1 MVDERE
7 LELIET
13 ISYPKDPAEN
23 LRWRTKL
30 LRRARVNLEFRE
42 MLKRL
47 FYEDILFAFNAFFYT
62 LDVRRRPHHHQ
73 PFCTYSYQDVE
84 ILALRDAI
92 NRGEDKCLEK
102 SRDMGVTWIVLGTMF
117 WFWCQPSGGADFLLG
132 SRIEDYVDKKGDPRT
147 HFAKLRYLLNRLP
160 KWLRPKGF
168 NPRSHD
174 TFMKLVNPVTESSF
188 TGESNN
194 PNFSTQG
201 RYLAI
206 LYDEFAKWEGS
217 DESAWTAGGDASPS
231 RIAVSTPFG
240 AGGQFYRLVTD
251 GRTRK
256 ATLHWSL
263 HPRKARGL
271 SCLWPT
277 PNEHE
282 KGDRG
287 ASWSP
292 EEKLT
297 SPWYEGQCKRRLPSE
312 IAQELDIDYLGAG
325 RPVFEG
331 KAWEML
337 KAWHKRVDE
346 PVEFLAPHL
355 YDFTTES
362 IGSPSDWEGYIVVY
376 EKCQNL
382 HSYAVGTDVVEGVE
396 AGDYAFIVVL
406 DRSTKNIVAVYW
418 SRLDE
423 IQLASVILIVSRL
436 YTSDEDALME
446 PWVGIEAAPGPGLA
460 TFDKAFELGV
470 SNLFMPPRYDVT
482 NGSVSFKKGWRTD
495 KSSRA
500 ELVAG
505 VREYL
510 LDRAGNLNSQRLV
523 GELMTFVYNKVGKPI
538 AKGGCRDDGVMAFGI
553 ALQVDE
559 IAPLEEKARKAKI
572 LDLRGVME
580 QAMRK
585 PERMPVI
592 STEELCLATVMK
604 KKAFK
609 DETSVLGEVEEWL

>member
-1 MVDERE
+1 V
-7 LELIET
+7 IE
-13 ISYPKDPAEN
+13 YPKDPAEN
-23 LRWRTKL
+23 LKWRAKM
-30 LRRARVNLEFRE
+30 LRKARVNLEFR
-42 MLKRL
+42 MLLKRL
-47 FYEDILFAFNAFFYT
+47 FTEDILFAFNTFFYT
-62 LDVRRRPHHHQ
+62 LDVRRRPFHHL
-73 PFCTYSYQDVE
+73 PFCAYLYQDEE
-84 ILALRDAI
+84 ILKLKECIEGGQDRV
-92 NRGEDKCLEK
+92 LEK

-117 WFWCQPSGGADFLLG
+117 WFWCQPEGGADFLLG

-174 TFMKLVNPVTESSF
+174 TFMKLINPQTESSF

-217 DESAWTAGGDASPS
+217 DESAWTAGGDASPC

-240 AGGQFYRLVTD
+240 AGGQFYSLVTN

-271 SCLWPT
+271 SCVWPA

-282 KGDRG
+282 RPERG
-287 ASWSP
+287 VNYQP
-292 EEKLT
+292 EEKLV
-297 SPWYEGQCKRRLPSE
+297 SSWYEEECKRRQPSE

-337 KAWHKRVDE
+337 KLWHKMPDE
-346 PVEFLAPHL
+346 PLEFLIPVLHG
-355 YDFTTES
+355 FETEG
-362 IGSPSDWEGYIVVY
+362 IANPSDREGYIIVY
-376 EKCQNL
+376 EKCEAL
-382 HSYAVGTDVVEGVE
+382 HSYSIGVDVVEGVE
-396 AGDYAFIVVL
+396 GGDFAVITVL
-406 DRSTKNIVAVYW
+406 DRGSKNVSAMYY

-423 IQLASVILIVSRL
+423 VQLASVVRIISDL
-436 YTSDEDALME
+436 YTSRGDVEFS
-446 PWVGIEAAPGPGLA
+446 PWVGIETTGPGLA
-460 TFDKAFELGV
+460 TFDKAVEIGV
-470 SNLFMPPRYDVT
+470 SNLFMAPNYDVT
-482 NGSVSFKKGWRTD
+482 KGTVSYKKGWRTTA
-495 KSSRA
+495 SSRG

-505 VREYL
+505 IRSYL
-510 LDRAGNLNSQRLV
+510 LDKAGRLNNQRLV
-523 GELMTFVYNKVGKPI
+523 GELMTFVYNKTGKPI
-538 AKGGCRDDGVMAFGI
+538 AKSGCHDDAVISFGI

-559 IAPLEEKARKAKI
+559 IAPVEEASRKAKQKG
-572 LDLRGVME
+572 LREIVE
-580 QAMRK
+580 STLEEAK
-585 PERMPVI
+585 VI
-592 STEELCLATVMK
+592 KEPSLEEACLATIVA

-609 DETSVLGEVEEWL
+609 RDDDFMEGELWLR

>member
-1 MVDERE
+1 MID
-7 LELIET
+7 
-13 ISYPKDPAEN
+13 YPKDPAEN
-23 LRWRTKL
+23 LRWRTKI

-47 FYEDILFAFNAFFYT
+47 FYEDILFAFNTFFYT
-62 LDVRRRPHHHQ
+62 LDVRQRPFHHQ
-73 PFCTYSYQDVE
+73 PFCTYPYQDRE

-92 NRGEDKCLEK
+92 NDGRDKCLEK

-174 TFMKLVNPVTESSF
+174 TFMKLVNPTTESSF

-201 RYLAI
+201 RYLGI
-206 LYDEFAKWEGS
+206 FYDEFAKWEGS
-217 DESAWTAGGDASPS
+217 DESAWTAGGDASPC

-251 GRTRK
+251 GRTQK
-256 ATLHWSL
+256 TTLHWSL

-282 KGDRG
+282 RGDRG
-287 ASWSP
+287 DNWRP

-297 SPWYEGQCKRRLPSE
+297 SPWYEGECKRRLPSE

-331 KAWEML
+331 KCWEFL
-337 KAWHKRVDE
+337 KSWHKREDV
-346 PVEFLAPHL
+346 PIEFLVPVLHSRK
-355 YDFTTES
+355 TEV
-362 IGSPSDWEGYIVVY
+362 IDSPTDWEGYIVVY
-376 EKCQNL
+376 EKCQRE
-382 HSYAVGTDVVEGVE
+382 HSYTLGVDVVEGVE
-396 AGDYAFIVVL
+396 GGDYAFIVVL
-406 DRSTKNIVAVYW
+406 DRGTKNVVATYL

-423 IQLASVILIVSRL
+423 VQLAYVVSIVSLL
-436 YTSDEDALME
+436 YTGSETDGFS
-446 PWVGIEAAPGPGLA
+446 PWVGIETTGPGLA
-460 TFDKAFELGV
+460 TFDKAVELEIA
-470 SNLFMPPRYDVT
+470 NLFMAPRYDVSKQT
-482 NGSVSFKKGWRTD
+482 VSFKKGWRTD
-495 KSSRA
+495 TSSRN
-500 ELVAG
+500 ELVG
-505 VREYL
+505 GIREFL
-510 LDRAGNLNSQRLV
+510 LDKVGNLNSQRLV
-523 GELMTFVYNKVGKPI
+523 GELMTFVYSKTGKPI
-538 AKGGCRDDGVMAFGI
+538 AKSGCRDDGVMAFGI
-553 ALQVDE
+553 ALQVDA
-559 IAPLEEKARKAKI
+559 IAPLEERARKAKAI
-572 LDLRGVME
+572 ELRNIIEMGVREPKEMVSKTIE
-580 QAMRK
+580 EMCLETIIERK
-585 PERMPVI
+585 TFMDDSDFLE
-592 STEELCLATVMK
+592 
-604 KKAFK
+604 
-609 DETSVLGEVEEWL
+609 GEMSWL

>member
-1 MVDERE
+1 
-7 LELIET
+7 LIET
-13 ISYPKDPAEN
+13 ANYPKDPADN
-23 LRWRTKL
+23 LRWRTKI
-30 LRRARVNLEFRE
+30 LRKSRVNLEFRE

-47 FYEDILFAFNAFFYT
+47 YYEDILFAFNAFFYT

-73 PFCTYSYQDVE
+73 PFCTYPYQDE
-84 ILALRDAI
+84 QILALQEAI
-92 NRGEDKCLEK
+92 NSGEDKCLEK

-201 RYLAI
+201 RYLGI

-217 DESAWTAGGDASPS
+217 DESAWTAGGDASPC

-282 KGDRG
+282 KDDRG
-287 ASWSP
+287 VNWSA

-297 SPWYEGQCKRRLPSE
+297 SPWYEKECRRRLPSE

-337 KAWHKRVDE
+337 KAWHKRLDE
-346 PVEFLAPHL
+346 PLEFLAPHL
-355 YDFTTES
+355 YDFSTEAV
-362 IGSPSDWEGYIVVY
+362 GSPSDWEGYIVIY
-376 EKCQNL
+376 EKREGL
-382 HSYAVGTDVVEGVE
+382 HSYCLGVDVVEGVE
-396 AGDYAFIVVL
+396 GGDYAFIVVL
-406 DRSTKNIVAVYW
+406 DRSTKNVVAVYW

-423 IQLASVILIVSRL
+423 VQLAAVVLIISKL
-436 YTSDEDALME
+436 YTNDENADST
-446 PWVGIEAAPGPGLA
+446 PWVGIETTGPGLA
-460 TFDKAFELGV
+460 TFDKAVELEI
-470 SNLFMPPRYDVT
+470 SNLFMAPRYDVSK
-482 NGSVSFKKGWRTD
+482 GSVSFKKGWRTD
-495 KSSRA
+495 RASRT

-510 LDRAGNLNSQRLV
+510 LVRAGRLNNQRLV
-523 GELMTFVYNKVGKPI
+523 GELMTFVYNKMGKPI

-559 IAPLEEKARKAKI
+559 IAPLEERSRKAKVQE
-572 LDLRGVME
+572 LRDIVYDSTH
-580 QAMRK
+580 K
-585 PERMPVI
+585 PEKRHVD
-592 STEELCLATVMK
+592 TVDELCLATIVEK
-604 KKAFK
+604 KSFT
-609 DETSVLGEVEEWL
+609 EREEVGEWDSM

>member
-1 MVDERE
+1 M
-7 LELIET
+7 INA

-23 LRWRTKL
+23 LRWRTKI
-30 LRRARVNLEFRE
+30 LRKARVNLEFRE
-42 MLKRL
+42 VLKRL
-47 FYEDILFAFNAFFYT
+47 FYEDVLFAFNAFFYT
-62 LDVRRRPHHHQ
+62 LDVRRRPYHHQ
-73 PFCTYSYQDVE
+73 PFCTYDYQDKVILDLVE
-84 ILALRDAI
+84 AI
-92 NRGEDKCLEK
+92 NADPEIRNDRCLEK
-102 SRDMGVTWIVLGTMF
+102 SRDMGVTWLVLGTMF

-206 LYDEFAKWEGS
+206 FYDELAKWEGA
-217 DESAWTAGGDASPS
+217 DESAWTAGGDASPR

-251 GRTRK
+251 GRTK
-256 ATLHWSL
+256 KTTLHWSL
-263 HPRKARGL
+263 HPGKARGL
-271 SCLWPT
+271 SCLWPA

-282 KGDRG
+282 RDDRG
-287 ASWSP
+287 DTWLP
-292 EEKLT
+292 EEQLT
-297 SPWYEGQCKRRLPSE
+297 SPWYEAQCKSRSPSE

-337 KAWHKRVDE
+337 KGWHKRVDE
-346 PVEFLAPHL
+346 PIEFLAPHL
-355 YDFTTES
+355 HNWSTEA
-362 IGSPSDWEGYIVVY
+362 IDSPSDWEGYIVVY
-376 EKCQNL
+376 EKCKRV
-382 HSYAVGTDVVEGVE
+382 HSYCLGVDVAEGVE
-396 AGDYAFIVVL
+396 GGDYAFIVVL
-406 DRSTKNIVAVYW
+406 DRSTKNVSAIYW

-423 IQLASVILIVSRL
+423 IQLASIVLVVSRL
-436 YTSDEDALME
+436 YTNDEDTPME

-470 SNLFMPPRYDVT
+470 SNLFMAPRYDVT

-495 KSSRA
+495 KSSRP

-510 LDRAGNLNSQRLV
+510 LDKAGKLNSQRLV
-523 GELMTFVYNKVGKPI
+523 GELMTFVYNKLGKPI

-559 IAPLEEKARKAKI
+559 IAPLEERVRKAKI
-572 LDLRGVME
+572 LDMRGLIEKAVSDP
-580 QAMRK
+580 K
-585 PERMPVI
+585 VVPVI
-592 STEELCLATVMK
+592 TREELCLGTIMK
-604 KKAFK
+604 KKAFEREG
-609 DETSVLGEVEEWL
+609 DFLEEVGEWDLM

>member
-1 MVDERE
+1 M
-7 LELIET
+7 IET
-13 ISYPKDPAEN
+13 IKYPKGPVEN
-23 LRWRTKL
+23 LRWRTKI
-30 LRRARVNLEFRE
+30 LRKARVNLEFRE
-42 MLKRL
+42 MLRRL

-73 PFCTYSYQDVE
+73 PFCTYPYQDVE
-84 ILALRDAI
+84 ILALRNAI
-92 NRGEDKCLEK
+92 DEGEDKCLEK

-174 TFMKLVNPVTESSF
+174 TFMKLVNPTTESSF

-201 RYLAI
+201 RYLGI

-217 DESAWTAGGDASPS
+217 DESAWTAGGDASPC

-271 SCLWPT
+271 NCLWPA

-282 KGDRG
+282 KGDKRIN
-287 ASWSP
+287 WQP

-297 SPWYEGQCKRRLPSE
+297 SEWYEKECARRLPSE

-337 KAWHKRVDE
+337 KTWHKRVDE
-346 PVEFLAPHL
+346 PTEFLIPHL
-355 YDFTTES
+355 YDFTTEV
-362 IGSPSDWEGYIVVY
+362 IASPNDWEGYILVY
-376 EKCQNL
+376 EKRERL
-382 HSYAVGTDVVEGVE
+382 HSYCLGIDVVEGVE
-396 AGDYAFIVVL
+396 GGDYAFIIVL
-406 DRSTKNIVAVYW
+406 DRGTKNVSAVYW

-423 IQLASVILIVSRL
+423 IQLASVILIVSKL
-436 YTSDEDALME
+436 YTSNEDTPLE
-446 PWVGIEAAPGPGLA
+446 PWVGIETTGPGLA
-460 TFDKAFELGV
+460 TFDKAFELDI
-470 SNLFMPPRYDVT
+470 SNLFMAPRYDVT
-482 NGSVSFKKGWRTD
+482 KGSVSFKKGWRTD
-495 KSSRA
+495 KSSRP
-500 ELVAG
+500 ELIAG
-505 VREYL
+505 IKEYL
-510 LDRAGNLNSQRLV
+510 LDRAGNLNNQRLV
-523 GELMTFVYNKVGKPI
+523 GELMTFVHNKVGKPI
-538 AKGGCRDDGVMAFGI
+538 AKGGCKDDGVMAFGI

-559 IAPLEEKARKAKI
+559 IAPLEERARKAKV
-572 LDLRGVME
+572 LELRDAVELLMME
-580 QAMRK
+580 PKKRAI
-585 PERMPVI
+585 PTV
-592 STEELCLATVMK
+592 EEICLATVIEN
-604 KKAFK
+604 KA
-609 DETSVLGEVEEWL
+609 SLGGEVDEWEEIGEWL

>member
-1 MVDERE
+1 VEGG
-7 LELIET
+7 IN
-13 ISYPKDPAEN
+13 YPKDPAEN
-23 LRWRTKL
+23 LRWRTKI
-30 LRRARVNLEFRE
+30 LRKARVNLEFRE

-62 LDVRRRPHHHQ
+62 LDVRRRPYHHQ
-73 PFCTYSYQDVE
+73 PFCTYPYQDE
-84 ILALRDAI
+84 QILALREAI
-92 NRGEDKCLEK
+92 NSGEDKCLEK

-174 TFMKLVNPVTESSF
+174 TFMKLVNPTTESSF

-201 RYLAI
+201 RYLGI

-217 DESAWTAGGDASPS
+217 DESAWTAGGDASPC

-282 KGDRG
+282 KDDRG
-287 ASWSP
+287 VNWVP

-297 SPWYEGQCKRRLPSE
+297 SPWYEGECARRLPSE

-337 KAWHKRVDE
+337 KAWHKREDK

-355 YDFTTES
+355 HDFSSEV
-362 IGSPSDWEGYIVVY
+362 IVSPSDWEGYIVIY
-376 EKCQNL
+376 EKRKES
-382 HSYAVGTDVVEGVE
+382 HSYCLGVDVVEGVE
-396 AGDYAFIVVL
+396 GGDYAFIVVL
-406 DRSTKNIVAVYW
+406 DRGTKNVVAVYW

-436 YTSDEDALME
+436 YTSDESTPME
-446 PWVGIEAAPGPGLA
+446 PWVGIETTGPGLA
-460 TFDKAFELGV
+460 TFDKALELEV
-470 SNLFMPPRYDVT
+470 HNLFMAPRYDVT
-482 NGSVSFKKGWRTD
+482 KEGVSFKKGWKTDRNSRT
-495 KSSRA
+495 

-510 LDRAGNLNSQRLV
+510 LDRAGFLNSQRLV
-523 GELMTFVYNKVGKPI
+523 GELMTFVYNKMGKPI

-559 IAPLEEKARKAKI
+559 IAPGEEVARKTKVLELKDAI
-572 LDLRGVME
+572 YNAME
-580 QAMRK
+580 APK
-585 PERMPVI
+585 ERPIV
-592 STEELCLATVMK
+592 TVEELCLATIVENK
-604 KKAFK
+604 SFK
-609 DETSVLGEVEEWL
+609 EERDWEEVGEWDSL

>member
-1 MVDERE
+1 MID
-7 LELIET
+7 
-13 ISYPKDPAEN
+13 YPKDPAEN
-23 LRWRTKL
+23 LRWRTKI

-62 LDVRRRPHHHQ
+62 LDVRRRPFHHQ
-73 PFCTYSYQDVE
+73 PFCTYPYQDRE

-92 NRGEDKCLEK
+92 NDGKDKCLEK

-168 NPRSHD
+168 SPRSHD
-174 TFMKLVNPVTESSF
+174 TFMKLVNPTTESSF

-201 RYLAI
+201 RYLGI

-217 DESAWTAGGDASPS
+217 DESAWTAGGDASPC

-251 GRTRK
+251 GRTQK

-271 SCLWPT
+271 SCLWPA

-282 KGDRG
+282 RGDRG
-287 ASWSP
+287 LLYQP

-297 SPWYEGQCKRRLPSE
+297 SPWYESECKRRLPSE

-337 KAWHKRVDE
+337 KEWHKRPDE
-346 PVEFLAPHL
+346 PVQFFAPHL
-355 YDFTTES
+355 YNFSTELT
-362 IGSPSDWEGYIVVY
+362 IRSPSDWEGYIVVY
-376 EKCQNL
+376 EKCQSL
-382 HSYAVGTDVVEGVE
+382 YSYAIGVDVVEGVE
-396 AGDYAFIVVL
+396 GGDYAFIVVL
-406 DRSTKNIVAVYW
+406 DRGTKNVSAIYW

-423 IQLASVILIVSRL
+423 IQLASVVLIVSRL
-436 YTSDEDALME
+436 YSSDEDSGME
-446 PWVGIEAAPGPGLA
+446 PWVGIETTGPGLA
-460 TFDKAFELGV
+460 TFDKAVELEI
-470 SNLFMPPRYDVT
+470 SNLFMAPRYDVT
-482 NGSVSFKKGWRTD
+482 KGAVSFKKGWRTD
-495 KSSRA
+495 TNSRT
-500 ELVAG
+500 ELVGG

-510 LDRAGNLNSQRLV
+510 LDKAGRLNSQRLV
-523 GELMTFVYNKVGKPI
+523 GELMTFVYNKTGKPI
-538 AKGGCRDDGVMAFGI
+538 AKSGCRDDGVMAFGI
-553 ALQVDE
+553 ALQVDQ
-559 IAPLEEKARKAKI
+559 IAPLEERARKEKARG
-572 LDLRGVME
+572 LREMVEENM
-580 QAMRK
+580 
-585 PERMPVI
+585 RMPEKVPII
-592 STEELCLATVMK
+592 S
-604 KKAFK
+604 
-609 DETSVLGEVEEWL
+609 VEEHCLKTIIERKSFAEEDHYWEEDMSWQ

>member
-1 MVDERE
+1 
-7 LELIET
+7 
-13 ISYPKDPAEN
+13 
-23 LRWRTKL
+23 
-30 LRRARVNLEFRE
+30 
-42 MLKRL
+42 
-47 FYEDILFAFNAFFYT
+47 
-62 LDVRRRPHHHQ
+62 
-73 PFCTYSYQDVE
+73 VE
-84 ILALRDAI
+84 AI
-92 NRGEDKCLEK
+92 NSGEDKCLEK

-201 RYLAI
+201 RYLGI

-217 DESAWTAGGDASPS
+217 DESAWTAGGDASPC

-251 GRTRK
+251 ARTRK

-271 SCLWPT
+271 SCLWPA

-282 KGDRG
+282 KDDRG
-287 ASWSP
+287 VNWRP

-297 SPWYEGQCKRRLPSE
+297 SEWYEGQCKRRLPSE

-337 KAWHKRVDE
+337 KVWHKRVDE
-346 PVEFLAPHL
+346 PIEFLAPHL
-355 YDFTTES
+355 YDFSTEA
-362 IGSPSDWEGYIVVY
+362 IGTPSDWEGYIIVY
-376 EKCQNL
+376 EKREGL
-382 HSYAVGTDVVEGVE
+382 HSYCLGVDVVEGVE
-396 AGDYAFIVVL
+396 GGDYAFITVL
-406 DRSTKNIVAVYW
+406 DRSTKNVVAVYW
-418 SRLDE
+418 SRIDE
-423 IQLASVILIVSRL
+423 IQLASIVLIVSKL
-436 YTSDEDALME
+436 YTNNENVDSA
-446 PWVGIEAAPGPGLA
+446 PWVGIETTGPGLA
-460 TFDKAFELGV
+460 TFDKAVELEI
-470 SNLFMPPRYDVT
+470 SNLFMAPRYDVT
-482 NGSVSFKKGWRTD
+482 KGSVSFKKGWRTD
-495 KSSRA
+495 RASRT

-510 LDRAGNLNSQRLV
+510 LTRSGRLNSQRLV
-523 GELMTFVYNKVGKPI
+523 GELMTFVYNKLGKPI
-538 AKGGCRDDGVMAFGI
+538 AKSGCRDDAVMSFGI

-559 IAPLEEKARKAKI
+559 IAPLEERSRKAK
-572 LDLRGVME
+572 LLE
-580 QAMRK
+580 MR
-585 PERMPVI
+585 EVFEN
-592 STEELCLATVMK
+592 STQRFEKMHIDTPSELCLATIAEK
-604 KKAFK
+604 KSFN
-609 DETSVLGEVEEWL
+609 EVGEGEEWHLM

>member
-1 MVDERE
+1 M
-7 LELIET
+7 IET
-13 ISYPKDPAEN
+13 ANYPKDPVEN
-23 LRWRTKL
+23 LRWRTKI
-30 LRRARVNLEFRE
+30 LRKARVNLEFRE

-47 FYEDILFAFNAFFYT
+47 FYEDVLFAFNAFFYT

-73 PFCTYSYQDVE
+73 PFCTYSYQDTE
-84 ILALRDAI
+84 ILALVDAI
-92 NRGEDKCLEK
+92 NKGEDKCLEK
-102 SRDMGVTWIVLGTMF
+102 SRDMGVTWIVLGTFF
-117 WFWCQPSGGADFLLG
+117 WFWMQPSGGADFLLG

-201 RYLAI
+201 RYLGI

-271 SCLWPT
+271 SCLWPA

-287 ASWSP
+287 VTWKP

-297 SPWYEGQCKRRLPSE
+297 SSWYEKECARRLPSE

-337 KAWHKRVDE
+337 RGWHKRVDE

-355 YDFTTES
+355 YDWSTEVM
-362 IGSPSDWEGYIVVY
+362 GSPSDWEGYIIVY
-376 EKCQNL
+376 EKREGA
-382 HSYAVGTDVVEGVE
+382 HSYCLGVDVVEGVE
-396 AGDYAFIVVL
+396 GGDYGFIVVL
-406 DRSTKNIVAVYW
+406 DRGTKNVVAVYW

-423 IQLASVILIVSRL
+423 IQLASVVLIISRL
-436 YTSDEDALME
+436 YTSDESPPME
-446 PWVGIEAAPGPGLA
+446 PWVGIETTGPGLA
-460 TFDKAFELGV
+460 TFDKALELEV
-470 SNLFMPPRYDVT
+470 CNLFMAPRYDVT
-482 NGSVSFKKGWRTD
+482 KGSVSFKKGWRTD
-495 KSSRA
+495 RASRT
-500 ELVAG
+500 ELVGG

-510 LDRAGNLNSQRLV
+510 LDKAGNLNSQRLV
-523 GELMTFVYNKVGKPI
+523 GELMTFVYNKMGKPI

-559 IAPLEEKARKAKI
+559 ISPLEERARKAKLFELKDAVYSI
-572 LDLRGVME
+572 
-580 QAMRK
+580 MRE
-585 PERMPVI
+585 PEKVPIVT
-592 STEELCLATVMK
+592 TEEQCLATVFK
-604 KKAFK
+604 KKSFASE
-609 DETSVLGEVEEWL
+609 DDHWEEEGYGI

>member
-1 MVDERE
+1 MRVTNG
-7 LELIET
+7 IN
-13 ISYPKDPAEN
+13 YPKDPAEN
-23 LRWRTKL
+23 LRWRTKI
-30 LRRARVNLEFRE
+30 LRKARVNLEFRE

-47 FYEDILFAFNAFFYT
+47 YYEDILFAFNAFFYT

-73 PFCTYSYQDVE
+73 PFCTYEYQDRE

-92 NRGEDKCLEK
+92 NNGEDKCLEK
-102 SRDMGVTWIVLGTMF
+102 SRDMGVTWMVLGTMF

-174 TFMKLVNPVTESSF
+174 TFMKLVNPTTESSF

-251 GRTRK
+251 GRTKK

-263 HPRKARGL
+263 HPRKGRGL

-282 KGDRG
+282 RDDRG
-287 ASWSP
+287 VMWRA

-297 SPWYEGQCKRRLPSE
+297 SPWYEGECKRRLPSE

-337 KAWHKRVDE
+337 RSWHKRSDE
-346 PVEFLAPHL
+346 PVEFFAPHL
-355 YDFTTES
+355 HNFSTE
-362 IGSPSDWEGYIVVY
+362 IVRSPSDWEGYIVIY
-376 EKCQNL
+376 EKCKRK
-382 HSYAVGTDVVEGVE
+382 HSYCLGVDVVEGVE
-396 AGDYAFIVVL
+396 GGDYAFIVVL
-406 DRSTKNIVAVYW
+406 DRGTKNVVGVYW

-423 IQLASVILIVSRL
+423 IQLASVVLVISRL
-436 YTSDEDALME
+436 YTSDEVIKME
-446 PWVGIEAAPGPGLA
+446 PWVGIETTGPGLA
-460 TFDKAFELGV
+460 TFDKALELDV
-470 SNLFMPPRYDVT
+470 SNLFMAPRYDVT
-482 NGSVSFKKGWRTD
+482 KGSVSFKKGWRTD
-495 KSSRA
+495 RSSRT

-510 LDRAGNLNSQRLV
+510 LDRAGRLNSQRLV
-523 GELMTFVYNKVGKPI
+523 GELMTFVYNKMGKPI
-538 AKGGCRDDGVMAFGI
+538 AKGGCKDDGVMAFGI

-559 IAPLEEKARKAKI
+559 IAPLEEVARKAKI
-572 LDLRGVME
+572 GEMRDAVFANIQEPRKLPVRGV
-580 QAMRK
+580 
-585 PERMPVI
+585 
-592 STEELCLATVMK
+592 EELCLATIAERKSFTTEEREWREV
-604 KKAFK
+604 
-609 DETSVLGEVEEWL
+609 GEWDSM

>member
-1 MVDERE
+1 MTSG
-7 LELIET
+7 IN
-13 ISYPKDPAEN
+13 YPKDPAEN
-23 LRWRTKL
+23 LRWRTKI
-30 LRRARVNLEFRE
+30 LRKSRVNLEFRE

-47 FYEDILFAFNAFFYT
+47 YYEDILFAFNAFFYT

-73 PFCTYSYQDVE
+73 PFCTYPYQDE
-84 ILALRDAI
+84 QILALQEAI
-92 NRGEDKCLEK
+92 NGGEDKCLEK

-201 RYLAI
+201 RYLGI

-217 DESAWTAGGDASPS
+217 DESAWTAGGDASPC

-251 GRTRK
+251 GRTKK

-277 PNEHE
+277 PNQHE
-282 KGDRG
+282 KDDRG
-287 ASWSP
+287 VNWRP

-297 SPWYEGQCKRRLPSE
+297 SPWYEGECRRRLPSE

-337 KAWHKRVDE
+337 KGWHKRPDE
-346 PVEFLAPHL
+346 PLEFLAPHL
-355 YDFTTES
+355 YDFSTEA
-362 IGSPSDWEGYIVVY
+362 IGSPSDWEGYIIVY
-376 EKCQNL
+376 EKL
-382 HSYAVGTDVVEGVE
+382 ERFRSYCLGVDVVEGVE
-396 AGDYAFIVVL
+396 GGDYAFITVL
-406 DRSTKNIVAVYW
+406 DRSTKNVVAVYW

-423 IQLASVILIVSRL
+423 IQLASVVLIMSRL
-436 YTSDEDALME
+436 YADNENTDFT
-446 PWVGIEAAPGPGLA
+446 PWVGIETTGPGLA
-460 TFDKAFELGV
+460 TFDKAVELEIT
-470 SNLFMPPRYDVT
+470 NLFMAPRYDVT
-482 NGSVSFKKGWRTD
+482 KGSVSFKKGWRTD
-495 KSSRA
+495 RASRT

-510 LDRAGNLNSQRLV
+510 LTRAGRLNNQRLV
-523 GELMTFVYNKVGKPI
+523 GELMTFVYNKMGKPI
-538 AKGGCRDDGVMAFGI
+538 AKSGCRDDGVMSFGI

-559 IAPLEEKARKAKI
+559 IAPLEEVSRKAKVQELKDI
-572 LDLRGVME
+572 VYDSTHN
-580 QAMRK
+580 
-585 PERMPVI
+585 PEKRHVD
-592 STEELCLATVMK
+592 TVDELCLATIIERK
-604 KKAFK
+604 SFT
-609 DETSVLGEVEEWL
+609 EREEVGGWDSM

>member
-1 MVDERE
+1 
-7 LELIET
+7 LIE
-13 ISYPKDPAEN
+13 YPKDPTEN
-23 LRWRTKL
+23 LRWRAKI

-42 MLKRL
+42 MLRRL
-47 FYEDILFAFNAFFYT
+47 FYEDILFAFNTFFYT
-62 LDVRRRPHHHQ
+62 LDVRQRPYHHQ
-73 PFCTYSYQDVE
+73 PFCTYEYQDRE
-84 ILALRDAI
+84 ILALQEAI
-92 NRGEDKCLEK
+92 NDGKDKCLEK

-168 NPRSHD
+168 SPRNHD

-217 DESAWTAGGDASPS
+217 DESAWTAGGDASPC

-251 GRTRK
+251 GRTQK

-271 SCLWPT
+271 SCIWPA

-282 KGDRG
+282 RSDRG
-287 ASWSP
+287 LLYQP

-297 SPWYEGQCKRRLPSE
+297 SPWYEKECRRRLPSE

-337 KAWHKRVDE
+337 KEWHKRPDE
-346 PVEFLAPHL
+346 PLEFLAPHL
-355 YDFTTES
+355 YDFSTEK

-376 EKCQNL
+376 EKRQSL
-382 HSYAVGTDVVEGVE
+382 HSYSLGVDVVEGVE
-396 AGDYAFIVVL
+396 GGDYAFIVVL
-406 DRSTKNIVAVYW
+406 DRSTKNVVAVYW

-423 IQLASVILIVSRL
+423 IQFASVVFIVSKL
-436 YTSDEDALME
+436 YSDDEDSNIE
-446 PWVGIEAAPGPGLA
+446 SWVGIETTGPGLA
-460 TFDKAFELGV
+460 TFDKAVELEV
-470 SNLFMPPRYDVT
+470 CNLFMAPRYDVT
-482 NGSVSFKKGWRTD
+482 KGAVSFRKGWRTD
-495 KSSRA
+495 TSSRT
-500 ELVAG
+500 ELVGG

-510 LDRAGNLNSQRLV
+510 LDKAGKLNSQRLV
-523 GELMTFVYNKVGKPI
+523 GELMTFVYSKTGKPI
-538 AKGGCRDDGVMAFGI
+538 AKSGCRDDAVMAFGI
-553 ALQVDE
+553 AIQVDQ
-559 IAPLEEKARKAKI
+559 IAPLEERTRKEKTRE
-572 LDLRGVME
+572 LREVIE
-580 QAMRK
+580 
-585 PERMPVI
+585 ERMRTPEKMI
-592 STEELCLATVMK
+592 SPTIEERCLETVAERKM
-604 KKAFK
+604 FIEE
-609 DETSVLGEVEEWL
+609 DYWEREVESWL